1 MPASFLSHSY
11 KYHSKY
17 SNNYPNSMLHPSM
30 GELHRIFVTTV
41 TYLVEVELPGGVGVE
56 LVGQ

>member
-1 MPASFLSHSY
+1 
-11 KYHSKY
+11 
-17 SNNYPNSMLHPSM
+17 MLHPSM